1 MDRKTLKKLLDEEAE
16 LVFDRFT
23 DQDAWIL
30 GSWMVRQAR
39 ERGLPVAIDIERNSH
54 RLFHFSFDSASENN
68 AHWIAAKAAVVRR
81 FGHSS
86 LYVGGTIS
94 SQEEAKLLPLEKFAA
109 HGGAFPLIIRN
120 VGPVGHVAVS
130 GLPSV
135 EDHAFVVEA
144 LRMLKDVQGSEEG
157 VADVPGN

>member
-1 MDRKTLKKLLDEEAE
+1 MDKKTLKRLLDEEAE

-23 DQDAWIL
+23 DQDAWTL
-30 GSWMVRQAR
+30 GSWMVEQAR

-54 RLFHFSFDSASENN
+54 RLFHYSFDGASENN

-86 LYVGGTIS
+86 YYVGGSTGT
-94 SQEEAKLLPLEKFAA
+94 QEEEKLLPLENYAA

-130 GLPSV
+130 GLTSA
-135 EDHAFVVEA
+135 EDHEFVVEA
-144 LRMLKDVQGSEEG
+144 LRMLMENQGSR
-157 VADVPGN
+157 